1 MRVSQDFLRET
12 LREILKFGKV
22 RLNAQ
27 NTPRLFVRYAAF
39 GGLLPFPISGTR
51 NITQNAARDATKSV
65 M

>member
-1 MRVSQDFLRET
+1 MRVSQDF

-27 NTPRLFVRYAAF
+27 NKSWFFVRYAAF
-39 GGLLPFPISGTR
+39 GGLLPFPISGNR
-51 NITQNAARDATKSV
+51 NITQNAAKDATKSV

>member
-1 MRVSQDFLRET
+1 MCVSQDFLREI

-27 NTPRLFVRYAAF
+27 NEPRFFVRYAAF
-39 GGLLPFPISGTR
+39 GGLLPFPISGNR
-51 NITQNAARDATKSV
+51 NITQNAAMDATKSV